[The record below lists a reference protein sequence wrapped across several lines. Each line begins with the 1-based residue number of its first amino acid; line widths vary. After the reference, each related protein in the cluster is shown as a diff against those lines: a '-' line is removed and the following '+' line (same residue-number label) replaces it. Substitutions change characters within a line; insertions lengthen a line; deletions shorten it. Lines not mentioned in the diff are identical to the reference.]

1 MNFLIYIIIG
11 VIFVVS
17 LVLLQLHD
25 KLPRFCLNDGIH
37 NLVSIT
43 YIVSIFCIIILAIFS
58 IELIPYMIHRD
69 NIKNVN
75 QYESVIYELEHPEE
89 FREIDRIHDATDW
102 NSKYDSYIY
111 SHDHNILCG
120 ILYPLGD
127 MEGTEHID
135 VEKYLG
141 E

>member
-1 MNFLIYIIIG
+1 MNFLFYIISG

-25 KLPRFCLNDGIH
+25 NCPRFCLNDVIH
-37 NLVSIT
+37 NLVNVT
-43 YIVSIFCIIILAIFS
+43 YIVSIFCIIILAILS
-58 IELIPYMIHRD
+58 IDLLPYMIHKE

-89 FREIDRIHDATDW
+89 FREIDRIHDVKDW
-102 NSKYDSYIY
+102 NNKYDSYIY
-111 SHDHNILCG
+111 SHDNNIFFG

-135 VEKYLG
+135 IEKYLG